1 MLLWLEV
8 FDGNIVPVLG
18 GSRFFSIISGFESCD
33 RFLSRNF
40 KTKLLIES
48 GVENGVENGVEEDSK
63 LENSSLLGH
72 D

>member
-8 FDGNIVPVLG
+8 FDANIAPMQHG
-18 GSRFFSIISGFESCD
+18 DRFFSMISCFESCD
-33 RFLSRNF
+33 RFRSRNF